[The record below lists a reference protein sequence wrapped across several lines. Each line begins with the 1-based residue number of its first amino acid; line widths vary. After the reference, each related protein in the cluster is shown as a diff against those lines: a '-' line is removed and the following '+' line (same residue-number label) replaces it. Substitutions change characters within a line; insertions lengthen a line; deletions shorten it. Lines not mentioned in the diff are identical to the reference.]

1 MPGSRVLDA
10 ARRLRASL
18 DLVAGALSSP
28 DLATLVAA
36 ESGLAA
42 ALYDLGSIRRID
54 AADRAAVAS
63 ELAAARA
70 ALARCRVLGAAAADA
85 ATLSLAAQGK
95 AAGYTRAGATAPG
108 ATVRGSGLKARL

>member
-10 ARRLRASL
+10 AVRLRASL
-18 DLVAGALSSP
+18 DLVAGALASP

-42 ALYDLGSIRRID
+42 ALYDLGSVSRVD
-54 AADRAAVAS
+54 AADRPLIAR
-63 ELAAARA
+63 ELVAARA

-95 AAGYTRAGATAPG
+95 AAGYTRAGATAPR
-108 ATVRGSGLKARL
+108 TSVRGSGLKARL